1 MRARE
6 GCLHPMTDQPNAWP
20 TAFHGLTGHGRASL
34 GSGCGSGT
42 TPLPNFNIIYLLK
55 IHATFWV
62 LRWVRPDDGGM
73 DCPVCEKRIKQ
84 GFTDC
89 EQQKEQLQAKNQ
101 RLVLAL
107 TVLGTLAGREAV
119 DYAIGLSESV
129 EQIISKA
136 EVEPPRPTSPASGV
150 WSGGPT
156 TVASSNAMDGFGSI
170 LSYVPPL
177 TPALFEPDPYQVAA
191 DFAPSFTAG
200 LDSPGLIVPDASP
213 MMLFGLALQPPRK
226 RKP

>member
-1 MRARE
+1 
-6 GCLHPMTDQPNAWP
+6 MTDQPNAWP
-20 TAFHGLTGHGRASL
+20 TAIHALLGHGRASL
-34 GSGCGSGT
+34 GSGSGSRS
-42 TPLPNFNIIYLLK
+42 TPLPNLYYIYRLK

-136 EVEPPRPTSPASGV
+136 EVEPSRPTSPTSSV

-156 TVASSNAMDGFGSI
+156 TVASSNAVDGFGSI

-177 TPALFEPDPYQVAA
+177 TPALYEPDPYQVAGDSA
-191 DFAPSFTAG
+191 LAFAAG
-200 LDSPGLIVPDASP
+200 FESSGSIVPEVGP
-213 MMLFGLALQPPRK
+213 MMLFGLAFTPSRK
-226 RKP
+226 RK

>member
-1 MRARE
+1 ME
-6 GCLHPMTDQPNAWP
+6 
-20 TAFHGLTGHGRASL
+20 
-34 GSGCGSGT
+34 
-42 TPLPNFNIIYLLK
+42 
-55 IHATFWV
+55 
-62 LRWVRPDDGGM
+62 
-73 DCPVCEKRIKQ
+73 CPVCEKRITQ

-119 DYAIGLSESV
+119 DYAIGLSKSV
-129 EQIISKA
+129 EQIISKS
-136 EVEPPRPTSPASGV
+136 EVEPSGPTSLASSV
-150 WSGGPT
+150 WSGPPT
-156 TVASSNAMDGFGSI
+156 TVASSNAVDRFSTV

-177 TPALFEPDPYQVAA
+177 TPALFEPDPYQVRPDPALT
-191 DFAPSFTAG
+191 FAAG
-200 LDSPGLIVPDASP
+200 LDSSGSIVPDASP

>member
-1 MRARE
+1 ME
-6 GCLHPMTDQPNAWP
+6 
-20 TAFHGLTGHGRASL
+20 
-34 GSGCGSGT
+34 
-42 TPLPNFNIIYLLK
+42 
-55 IHATFWV
+55 
-62 LRWVRPDDGGM
+62 
-73 DCPVCEKRIKQ
+73 CPVCEKRIKQ
-84 GFTDC
+84 GFADC

-129 EQIISKA
+129 EQVISKA

-150 WSGGPT
+150 WGGGPT
-156 TVASSNAMDGFGSI
+156 TVASSNAVDGFGSI

-177 TPALFEPDPYQVAA
+177 TPALFEPDPFQVAA
-191 DFAPSFTAG
+191 DFAPSFMAG